1 MKNCVIVWHQNQQ
14 KANRSRNKNQRKI
27 QTRTGQET
35 RQLLQLFSSIS
46 STSFT
51 DCWCWTNPL
60 QLQLQLQLQPR
71 RLGGINF
78 CPVAEKMSRFHISY
92 KGFRPRWAWELATG
106 SRSPSQVRMCVF
118 LLQEKVLSMVK
129 INCQPCC
136 SLTLCLAINW
146 KADPLR
152 NTQGKTLKW
161 FYLIIQNMCVYIGY
175 CSKENP

>member
-1 MKNCVIVWHQNQQ
+1 MRDGAKYKLRALRTWKTVSLCDIKTNKKPTEAAI
-14 KANRSRNKNQRKI
+14 KTKEKSRHVRARK
-27 QTRTGQET
+27 QDSCCSF
-35 RQLLQLFSSIS
+35 FSSIS

-152 NTQGKTLKW
+152 NTQGKL
-161 FYLIIQNMCVYIGY
+161 
-175 CSKENP
+175 

>member
-1 MKNCVIVWHQNQQ
+1 LQGIKSHALFMHTHNSLGKL
-14 KANRSRNKNQRKI
+14 
-27 QTRTGQET
+27 RTFAYF
-35 RQLLQLFSSIS
+35 LSWFPMHSIIS
-46 STSFT
+46 
-51 DCWCWTNPL
+51 
-60 QLQLQLQLQPR
+60 
-71 RLGGINF
+71 LGGINF

-152 NTQGKTLKW
+152 KSGFKYVRLTCPHTGKNFKMILFNYSKYVCIYWLLLKRKP
-161 FYLIIQNMCVYIGY
+161 IEI
-175 CSKENP
+175 